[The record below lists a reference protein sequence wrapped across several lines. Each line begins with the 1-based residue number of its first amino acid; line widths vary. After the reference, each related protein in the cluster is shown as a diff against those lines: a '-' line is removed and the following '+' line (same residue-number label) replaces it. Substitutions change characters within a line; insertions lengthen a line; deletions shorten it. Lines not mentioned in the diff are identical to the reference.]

1 MLQVVY
7 GTDEIMVRTTALDF
21 FASPGTVRI
30 EAGNFVPGQL
40 KTLAQGNSLFGEKT
54 EYLLDTPSDNQAFFE
69 EVLAEAATLADSEH
83 LFVVIDK
90 GLLAADKKVLAKHA
104 ASMVEYKK
112 PTESSF
118 NQFAITDAVASR
130 DKRQAW
136 LLVQEAWQ
144 NHIATE
150 EIIGLV
156 WWQLKTM
163 RLAACTQT
171 AAEAGMKDYPYRK
184 AKSALQNFPLTLVE
198 ARARSLTKLYHDA
211 RWGKGDLNQLFEIWV
226 LSL

>member
-7 GTDEIMVRTTALDF
+7 GTDEIMVRTTALEF
-21 FASPGTVRI
+21 FAANAAVRI
-30 EAGNFVPGQL
+30 EATTFMPGQL
-40 KTLAQGNSLFGEKT
+40 KTLAQGNSLFGELT
-54 EYLLDTPSDNQAFFE
+54 QYLIDTPSDNQAFFE
-69 EVLAEAATLADSEH
+69 EVIAEAASLAESEH
-83 LFVVIDK
+83 LFVMIDK
-90 GLLAADKKVLAKHA
+90 SILAADKKVLTKYA
-104 ASMVEYKK
+104 ASIVEYKK
-112 PTESSF
+112 PSESSF
-118 NQFAITDAVASR
+118 NQFAITDAIASR

-163 RLAACTQT
+163 RLAACTQN

-184 AKSALQNFPLTLVE
+184 AKSALQNFPLALVE
-198 ARARSLTKLYHDA
+198 ARARALTKLYHDS
-211 RWGKGDLNQLFEIWV
+211 RWGKGDLNQLFEMWV
-226 LSL
+226 LTL